1 MKNQI
6 KNYTNQLLKKLR
18 NEKYTQLLQTIW
30 SEEVFIIKKVK
41 NTVPSTYV
49 INDLNDEETVGT
61 FYEKYLQKNKS
72 KNKKDNKLYGKW
84 ERHNNL
90 LSN

>member
-6 KNYTNQLLKKLR
+6 KNYTKQLLKKLR

-41 NTVPSTYV
+41 NTVPCTYV

-61 FYEKYLQKNKS
+61 FYEKYLQKT
-72 KNKKDNKLYGKW
+72 KKTINYM
-84 ERHNNL
+84 
-90 LSN
+90 